1 MESEQNDNKDYVVVY
16 DLCDK
21 AGKVLQRMP
30 KDDILKLP
38 VITEE
43 QAKEKFEHNKSN
55 ATEVN
60 NKQQDYCYINL
71 YNEKLFAKVPSNKC
85 SYNSYLKSFT
95 VETDKLME
103 GLGMNFSYSL
113 KTGKDLVKN
122 SKNID
127 GILLW
132 VGGNIDKTFFFNKE
146 DGRFSYY
153 TSASIDNGL
162 EYQISL
168 EKFLSDD
175 NPSFNLFRS
184 SYWENLFHS
193 DENELVLKK
202 TGSFA
207 KLFGVADDGNNRCGV
222 GCFSCGKVMVDDDYT
237 VKDYY
242 IPEINKAKLSLDNV
256 SKRIGINS
264 ETKFALL

>member
-1 MESEQNDNKDYVVVY
+1 MDGQNQNKDYVVIY

-21 AGKVLQRMP
+21 AEKVLKKMQKNDIP
-30 KDDILKLP
+30 KNCI
-38 VITEE
+38 ITED
-43 QAKEKFEHNKSN
+43 QAKQKFDYNKLK
-55 ATEVN
+55 AKVDGEEPE
-60 NKQQDYCYINL
+60 YYYIDL
-71 YNEKLFAKVPSNKC
+71 YNKKLFAKVPSNKC
-85 SYNSYLKSFT
+85 SYNTCFESFT
-95 VETDKLME
+95 VDTDKLME
-103 GLGMNFSYSL
+103 GSEKNFSYSL

-132 VGGNIDKTFFFNKE
+132 VGGNRKQLFFNKE
-146 DGRFSYY
+146 DRRFSYIC
-153 TSASIDNGL
+153 ALIDDGL
-162 EYQISL
+162 EYQMSL

-222 GCFSCGKVMVDDDYT
+222 GCFSCGKVMVNNDNYDFYDKYNDYSKT
-237 VKDYY
+237 QY
-242 IPEINKAKLSLDNV
+242 ATKLSLDDV
-256 SKRIGINS
+256 LKEIGINS
-264 ETKFALL
+264 ETK